1 MSKARIKRMALIPM
15 CISVLLGLTAVEA
28 TAQSQTSKASWQS
41 LGSKDN
47 LIIRFKR
54 NIDIAG
60 YRSIWV
66 RTDYLKPEDFH
77 KNMPVY
83 MNMALFEVDCQNVS
97 VRIVSATSYGDHSLD
112 KPFITSNDVGAWAF
126 AVPGSIADRLVNI
139 SCM

>member
-1 MSKARIKRMALIPM
+1 
-15 CISVLLGLTAVEA
+15 
-28 TAQSQTSKASWQS
+28 
-41 LGSKDN
+41 
-47 LIIRFKR
+47 
-54 NIDIAG
+54 
-60 YRSIWV
+60 
-66 RTDYLKPEDFH
+66 
-77 KNMPVY
+77 